1 MPKPPHW
8 RHFVAVT
15 LTDRLCAVVITMT
28 DGPNRILLP
37 LQFVHLTL
45 VAKIIFNRILS
56 VLEHGIQIFDC
67 FFVEGISFGQDL
79 LHRLGS
85 IFINQQNCKVCQT

>member
-15 LTDRLCAVVITMT
+15 LTDRLCAAVITMT

-45 VAKIIFNRILS
+45 VAKIILIEICKS
-56 VLEHGIQIFDC
+56 VSGLEHGIQISDIPDIC
-67 FFVEGISFGQDL
+67 HGSHGYIRVNFFWTV
-79 LHRLGS
+79 
-85 IFINQQNCKVCQT
+85 